1 MSRPPRSWCA
11 RGQSPLALLSV
22 GPWRLKAGQRPAL
35 QGPSRCREQQ
45 RPAVAGGVSAEQVS
59 TTSESEVEDE
69 DKSSQSGDRRVHGE
83 TGHSNPCKVSRHSSA
98 TVLNA
103 QVAEHDQPRGSPQES
118 WGRRPC
124 LLPSPCT
131 RTSSRAS
138 SDFILCR
145 YAPDARALP
154 PSAPA
159 DRALTIHCLCSGG
172 PIASDRRRL
181 QLAERRRRGQEA
193 CRTVA
198 GGSTGSNATPG
209 AH

>member
-1 MSRPPRSWCA
+1 MEIEGRA
-11 RGQSPLALLSV
+11 
-22 GPWRLKAGQRPAL
+22 AL

-45 RPAVAGGVSAEQVS
+45 RPAVAGGVPAEQVS

-118 WGRRPC
+118 WGRRPW
-124 LLPSPCT
+124 LLPSPLHENKLA
-131 RTSSRAS
+131 RAS
-138 SDFILCR
+138 SDFIQCR

-159 DRALTIHCLCSGG
+159 DRALTIHCLCLGG
-172 PIASDRRRL
+172 YI
-181 QLAERRRRGQEA
+181 ERRRFRAPQRLA
-193 CRTVA
+193 FVSTVE
-198 GGSTGSNATPG
+198 S
-209 AH
+209 AHDLWRF